1 MLRSILGG
9 IAGYVVMFILIFVMF
24 TALYLA
30 LGADRAFTPG
40 TYQVSVLW
48 IAASTV
54 LGIIAAVGGGYVASL
69 VGKGMTAVKVLAGI
83 ILVLGVITVAMVA
96 MAPAPADA
104 RTASVPNMEAM
115 TKAQT
120 PVWLAILNPIIGI
133 VGAMIGGRMRKA
145 A

>member
-48 IAASTV
+48 IAVSTV
-54 LGIIAAVGGGYVASL
+54 LGTIAAIAGGYMAAL

-83 ILVLGVITVAMVA
+83 ILVMGLITVAMVA
-96 MAPAPADA
+96 MTPAPTDA
-104 RTASVPNMEAM
+104 RTADVPNVEAM

-120 PVWLAILNPIIGI
+120 PVWIAILNPIIGI
-133 VGAMIGGRMRKA
+133 VGAMIGGRMRREV
-145 A
+145 